1 MEAPD
6 QMPAINHSQQS
17 LYSGNSCIQT
27 RWICYRKSST
37 LMIPIK
43 MPIIQSSIQIDSSR
57 LGLRSLSEVTRFIST
72 KLFFWQFAKNRIPQ
86 RISYFHEWA
95 LKGVLLH
102 IESFWSERRGSRQTE
117 RWKETHSSRH
127 LRIIFYNW
135 NTHYRLRFCDEK
147 PREKQYSR
155 YLLSLSCI
163 IHAEYS

>member
-43 MPIIQSSIQIDSSR
+43 TPIIQSSIQIDSSR

-72 KLFFWQFAKNRIPQ
+72 KLFFGNLPKIVYRKGS
-86 RISYFHEWA
+86 RISTNEHS
-95 LKGVLLH
+95 KGYYCTLNHFEVNV
-102 IESFWSERRGSRQTE
+102 EDRGRPNVERRVI
-117 RWKETHSSRH
+117 H
-127 LRIIFYNW
+127 LII
-135 NTHYRLRFCDEK
+135 
-147 PREKQYSR
+147 
-155 YLLSLSCI
+155 LL
-163 IHAEYS
+163 E